1 MGSIVETLIQE
12 NSELRN
18 KIEDLDYRIIELEV
32 TERRQRKKR
41 KYYKKKY
48 IRTKNKFYQRTYS
61 DQDE

>member
-1 MGSIVETLIQE
+1 MTDIVETLIQE

-18 KIEDLDYRIIELEV
+18 KIEDLEYRIIKLEV
-32 TERRQRKKR
+32 AERKQRKKR
-41 KYYKKKY
+41 RIYKKKY

>member
-1 MGSIVETLIQE
+1 MTDIVETLIQE

-18 KIEDLDYRIIELEV
+18 KIEDLEYRIIELEV
-32 TERRQRKKR
+32 AERRQRKKR
-41 KYYKKKY
+41 RIYKKKY